1 MKKIIRIISLILML
15 SVALCACSSNKTD
28 SVSKTDDTEDYKNGG
43 SIKMGCVPVDTLN
56 PLITVHS
63 SVADFLSLVY
73 EGLFVAMPD
82 LTAQGVLATEYVASD
97 DNTVYTIRLKNGVT
111 FHNGKPFGAEDVVAT
126 LSYISMYGGKYS
138 TVTDNIAAYN
148 APSNDTVIITLKTP
162 VADFANTLDFPILP
176 SGLTAD
182 DFAASNAYFVP
193 VGTGMYAYDSAA
205 QYKNIYLKANTSWH
219 NPKKRPHIDKIDV
232 EILSDEDTVISAFD
246 AGAIDII
253 TTSWRNGSEMNLT
266 SSLYK
271 TYETS
276 QNKFTFMGINTA
288 SAAFDTASE
297 RRAFAS
303 KIDVETLCDDIML
316 GGAESARSPVREG
329 VYFNSEDTGD
339 KKTAQ
344 HETTTADEINEDYT
358 LMLLYNSSSKTKE
371 RLALALKHRLSM
383 AGLKAELDPQPF
395 ELYLAKVANC
405 EYDLYVG
412 EVSVDNAANL
422 EFMFGEARSYQNVC
436 CYQSTELATLVSNL
450 NRMSGKQHKSVAWEN
465 FEKYYYDNAFQVP
478 LYFTKG
484 AVYVNKT
491 ISGDLKPN
499 LSSLLYG
506 FEELYI
512 ENK

>member
-1 MKKIIRIISLILML
+1 MKKIISIISVILVL
-15 SVALCACSSNKTD
+15 AISLCACSAKEAEPTLQTD
-28 SVSKTDDTEDYKNGG
+28 ETEDYKNGG

-56 PLITVHS
+56 PLITTHS
-63 SVADFLSLVY
+63 TVADFLSLVY
-73 EGLFVAMPD
+73 EGLFVTMPD
-82 LTAQGVLATEYVASD
+82 LTPKSVLATEYVASD
-97 DNTVYTIRLKNGVT
+97 DNTVYTIRLKSGVT
-111 FHNGKPFGAEDVVAT
+111 FHTGKPFGAEDVVAT
-126 LSYISMYGGKYS
+126 LSYITMYGGKYS
-138 TVTDNIAAYN
+138 TVTDNIAAYS
-148 APSNDTVIITLKTP
+148 APSADTVIITLKTP

-182 DFAASNAYFVP
+182 DFAASNAHFVP
-193 VGTGMYAYDSAA
+193 VGTGMYAYDGAA
-205 QYKNIYLKANTSWH
+205 AYKNIYLKANTSWH
-219 NPKKRPHIDKIDV
+219 NPQKRPHIDKIDV

-246 AGAIDII
+246 AGAIDIL
-253 TTSWRNGSEMNLT
+253 TTSWRNSAEINLT

-297 RRAFAS
+297 RRVFAS
-303 KIDVETLCDDIML
+303 KIDSEKLCDDIML
-316 GGAESARSPVREG
+316 GSAEVALSPVREG
-329 VYFNSEDTGD
+329 VYFNADDTD
-339 KKTAQ
+339 DNEPA
-344 HETTTADEINEDYT
+344 HRETTTDDKISEDYT

-371 RLALALKHRLSM
+371 RLALALKHQLSM
-383 AGLKAELDPQPF
+383 AGLKVELDPQPF
-395 ELYLAKVANC
+395 EMYLSKVANC
-405 EYDLYVG
+405 QYDLYVG

-422 EFMFGEARSYQNVC
+422 EFMFGEARSHQNVC
-436 CYQSTELATLVSNL
+436 CYQSSELATLVSNL

-465 FEKYYYDNAFQVP
+465 FEKYYHDNAFQLP

-499 LSSLLYG
+499 LSLLLYG

>member
-1 MKKIIRIISLILML
+1 ML
-15 SVALCACSSNKTD
+15 AIALCGCSAKETD
-28 SVSKTDDTEDYKNGG
+28 SVSGIDETEDFKNGG

-73 EGLFVAMPD
+73 EGLFVTMPD
-82 LTAQGVLATEYVASD
+82 LTAQPVLATEYVASD
-97 DNTVYTIRLKNGVT
+97 DNTVYTIRLKSGVS
-111 FHNGKPFGAEDVVAT
+111 FHSGKPFGAEDVVAT

-148 APSNDTVIITLKTP
+148 APSDDTVIITLKTP

-182 DFAASNAYFVP
+182 AFAAANAYFVP

-219 NPKKRPHIDKIDV
+219 NPQKRPHIDKIDV

-253 TTSWRNGSEMNLT
+253 TTSWRNGAEMNLT

-288 SAAFDTASE
+288 SAAFDTAEE
-297 RRAFAS
+297 RRAFAA
-303 KIDVETLCDDIML
+303 KIDSEKLCDDIML
-316 GGAESARSPVREG
+316 GSAESARSPVREG
-329 VYFNSEDTGD
+329 VYFNIEDTD
-339 KKTAQ
+339 DNKETQVTQDQSETA
-344 HETTTADEINEDYT
+344 ADDENKEDYT

-371 RLALALKHRLSM
+371 RLALALKHQLNM

-395 ELYLAKVANC
+395 EMYLAKVANC

-412 EVSVDNAANL
+412 EVSVDNASNL
-422 EFMFGEARSYQNVC
+422 EFMFGAARSYQNVC

-450 NRMSGKQHKSVAWEN
+450 NRMSGKEHKSVAWEN
-465 FEKYYYDNAFQVP
+465 FEKYYHDNAFQVP